1 VAFSPDGRRIVSG
14 SYDRTLRLWDAATGQ
29 PIGSPLQGHT
39 NWVTSVA
46 FSTNGRRII
55 SGSYD
60 RTLRLLDA
68 ASGQGIQVIQIG
80 TPLLAVACGPTRL
93 VVAAE
98 EGLLA
103 LEIGSL

>member
-14 SYDRTLRLWDAATGQ
+14 SWDNTLRLWDAATGQ

-39 NWVTSVA
+39 GLVNSVV
-46 FSTNGRRII
+46 FSPDGRRIV

-60 RTLRLLDA
+60 KTLRLWDA
-68 ASGQGIQVIQIG
+68 ASGQGIQVIQVG
-80 TPLLAVACGPTRL
+80 TPLLAVACGPKRL
-93 VVAAE
+93 VVGAN